1 MIRKFQTAA
10 TAAMTVAALG
20 VPVESGPLLPD
31 LRQAPVGCPGGTARD
46 PGQCRDWD
54 VCLVEDPLA
63 ANGRCL
69 STGPAG
75 AVRLRFTTSADNV
88 GDGPL
93 VIYARRSS
101 PSDAVMRARQAF
113 QSGVDRSIPDSY
125 ESAQRDLP
133 ATVYYEPAATH
144 EHWHLLDFEHF
155 MLRTPEGETVTAD
168 RKNGFCLGD
177 RYAARDAREL
187 PARPKD
193 QSSPEGQL
201 ALFLREN
208 TCKRGQPG
216 ALDVKQGISVGSGD
230 DYDYEVDFQ
239 WLDLTHVPS
248 GVYDVVNV
256 VNEDRALVEK
266 DYDNNASSLAISLQW
281 PGDATTPPAVI
292 TTPPRV
298 TVLRS
303 CPGEIRCAAQL

>member
-1 MIRKFQTAA
+1 MIRKIQAAA

-20 VPVESGPLLPD
+20 APVESGPLLPD

-63 ANGRCL
+63 ANGPCL
-69 STGPAG
+69 PSGPAG
-75 AVRLRFTTSADNV
+75 GVRLRFTTSADNV

-93 VIYARRSS
+93 VIYARRSAAD
-101 PSDAVMRARQAF
+101 PVMRARQAF
-113 QSGVDRSIPDSY
+113 QSGVDRAIPDSY
-125 ESAQRDLP
+125 ETAQRDLP

-155 MLRTPEGETVTAD
+155 MLRTPDGSTVTGD

-177 RYAARDAREL
+177 RYATRDARDL
-187 PARPKD
+187 PARPHD

-201 ALFLREN
+201 AMFLREN
-208 TCKRGQPG
+208 MCKRRDP
-216 ALDVKQGISVGSGD
+216 AAVDVKQGISVGSGD

-239 WLDLTHVPS
+239 WLELTHVPS

-256 VNEDRALVEK
+256 VNADRALAEK
-266 DYDNNASSLAISLQW
+266 SYDNNASSLAISLEW
-281 PGDATTPPAVI
+281 PGGATNPPAVI
-292 TTPPRV
+292 TAPPRV
-298 TVLRS
+298 KVLRS

>member
-1 MIRKFQTAA
+1 MIRKFQAAA

-20 VPVESGPLLPD
+20 APAESGPLLPD

-54 VCLVEDPLA
+54 VCLVEDPLS
-63 ANGRCL
+63 ANGACL
-69 STGPAG
+69 ASGPAG

-101 PSDAVMRARQAF
+101 PEEPTMRARQAF
-113 QSGVDRSIPDSY
+113 QSGVDRSIPASF
-125 ESAQRDLP
+125 EEAQHDLP

-155 MLRTPEGETVTAD
+155 MLRTPDGVTLTND

-177 RYAARDAREL
+177 RYATRDAREL
-187 PARPKD
+187 PARPQD
-193 QSSPEGQL
+193 LSSPEGEL
-201 ALFLREN
+201 AVFLREN
-208 TCKRGQPG
+208 MCKRRDPL
-216 ALDVKQGISVGSGD
+216 AVDVKQGISVGSGD

-256 VNEDRALVEK
+256 VNADRSLVEK
-266 DYDNNASSLAISLQW
+266 DYGNNVSSMAISLQW
-281 PGDATTPPAVI
+281 PGGAVNPPSVI
-292 TTPPRV
+292 TAAPKV
-298 TVLRS
+298 KLVRS
-303 CPGEIRCAAQL
+303 CPGEERCAQR

>member
-1 MIRKFQTAA
+1 MIRKLQAAA

-20 VPVESGPLLPD
+20 APAEAGFLLPD

-63 ANGRCL
+63 ANGACL
-69 STGPAG
+69 AAGPAG

-93 VIYARRSS
+93 VIYAQRSAEES
-101 PSDAVMRARQAF
+101 TMRVRQAF
-113 QSGVDRSIPDSY
+113 QSSVDRSIPGSFA
-125 ESAQRDLP
+125 EAQHDLP

-155 MLRTPEGETVTAD
+155 MLRTPDGVTLAND

-177 RYAARDAREL
+177 RYATRDARDL
-187 PARPKD
+187 PARPQD
-193 QSSPEGQL
+193 LSSPEGRL
-201 ALFLREN
+201 ATFLREN
-208 TCKRGQPG
+208 MCKRREPG

-239 WLDLTHVPS
+239 WLDLTGVPS

-256 VNEDRALVEK
+256 VNADRSLVEK
-266 DYDNNASSLAISLQW
+266 SYGNNASSISISLQW
-281 PGDATTPPAVI
+281 PGGATAPPPVI
-292 TTPPRV
+292 SAPPKVRI
-298 TVLRS
+298 LRS
-303 CPGEIRCAAQL
+303 CPGSERCSQA